1 MAKRGGKKMK
11 QRGGKNS
18 SDSGGARGFVLL
30 ICVVGFFYLLGKP
43 KASHSNP
50 AGARVVLNRGRV

>member
-1 MAKRGGKKMK
+1 MARKSGKMK

-18 SDSGGARGFVLL
+18 SGSGGAFGVFLFFCLIGLGFLL
-30 ICVVGFFYLLGKP
+30 KSH
-43 KASHSNP
+43 KSSHSNP